1 VTAIKESNCKRIN
14 TRKLFEEFKVYE
26 ENLSMNSDD
35 LRINRGYIY
44 NQIIDV
50 FEDITVTDMAIDRC
64 GTLYL
69 VDKAQI
75 DSKQNQGQADNK
87 QIDNKQIDNKQ
98 IDNKQN
104 QGQNLYRF
112 HANEKVLEK
121 IGNTER
127 TFSLALKTISAIGVD
142 NDTIYIADWISSDPD
157 DQTEKGSSRLI
168 ALTKNDLQVRWT
180 LSTGP
185 DGRPLNKIHS
195 IQCDNWG
202 KVYVLEGR
210 ERRILYV
217 NTGDICYPA
226 FRLFDL
232 SFKLEQGDF
241 NPQDLAAGVDGTL
254 YILFVYD
261 EANKKTLSEAKGY
274 ILKVHWTKKEKSVE
288 IIEPKISS
296 FSPSGIAVDIWNQ
309 IFIGETKT
317 DILLPIRKLSN
328 DAGEPWKSLTTYK
341 LTNESSRIGASRKL
355 ISDPIGN
362 LYVINDKDKLALL
375 DRDELN
381 LQNKNGYFEGT
392 YISKPIDS
400 QIYDTYWHR
409 LLLEGEFEKGTQ
421 VDFHYFVS
429 NNKDEG
435 PKDSESNK
443 WLNCISKGSAI
454 QGSNKRDALFIDN
467 IKGRY
472 IWFKIILSGTE
483 KLSPAVKSVTI
494 FFPRVSY
501 LDYLPDI
508 YQEDSVSKG
517 LLERFLAIF
526 ESIFYEID
534 FTIDHISRYFD
545 TRGAPPEF
553 LSWLA
558 SWLDVSIDE
567 DWPEDKKRLFIRNAI
582 SLYKKR
588 GTRECLE
595 ESIELFTGKK
605 PFVIERFQA
614 FKRCT
619 GSFSQPCSNEKK
631 MSFPSQENIFFPP
644 DDLKVRECH
653 ENADNGDEV
662 KEELLIDKLYG
673 TERFSFCVLLKDP
686 YLDATA
692 QSRIR
697 RIIDEQKP
705 AHTSYEL
712 KVLEPRFYLDMHTY
726 LGINTMVTEPK
737 FVVEKTSM
745 IGRDTVLYDEEK
757 AGQIERHSR
766 VGVDIL
772 LS

>member
-1 VTAIKESNCKRIN
+1 MTAIKESNCKRIN
-14 TRKLFEEFKVYE
+14 TRKLFEEFKAYE

-44 NQIIDV
+44 SQVIDV
-50 FEDITVTDMAIDRC
+50 FEDITVTDMAMDRC

-69 VDKAQI
+69 VD
-75 DSKQNQGQADNK
+75 NK
-87 QIDNKQIDNKQ
+87 QIDNKY
-98 IDNKQN
+98 N

-121 IGNTER
+121 IGNTEK
-127 TFSLALKTISAIGVD
+127 TFSLALKTISAVGVD
-142 NDTIYIADWISSDPD
+142 NDTIYIADSVSSDPD
-157 DQTEKGSSRLI
+157 DQTEKGSARLI

-195 IQCDNWG
+195 IQCDNRG
-202 KVYVLEGR
+202 KVYVLEGS
-210 ERRILYV
+210 EKRILYV

-232 SFKLEQGDF
+232 SFKLEQEDF
-241 NPQDLAAGVDGTL
+241 KPQDFAAGVDGAL
-254 YILFVYD
+254 YVLFVND
-261 EANKKTLSEAKGY
+261 EAHEKTLSETKGY
-274 ILKVHWTKKEKSVE
+274 VLKVLWTKKEKSVE

-317 DILLPIRKLSN
+317 DIPLPILKLSN
-328 DAGEPWKSLTTYK
+328 DADDPWKSLTTYK

-362 LYVINDKDKLALL
+362 LYVINDKDKLVLL
-375 DRDELN
+375 DHNELN
-381 LQNKNGYFEGT
+381 LQNKNGYFEGI
-392 YISKPIDS
+392 YVSKPIDS
-400 QIYDTYWHR
+400 QISGTYWHR

-421 VDFHYFVS
+421 VDFQYFVS
-429 NNKDEG
+429 NNKDKG
-435 PKDSESNK
+435 PKDLNLNE
-443 WLNCISKGSAI
+443 WHNCISKGSAI

-472 IWFKIILSGTE
+472 LWFKIILSGTE
-483 KLSPAVKSVTI
+483 KLSPVVKSVTI

-508 YQEDSVSKG
+508 YQEDPARKG

-614 FKRCT
+614 FKGCT
-619 GSFSQPCSNEKK
+619 GSFSQPCSNENK
-631 MSFPSQENIFFPP
+631 MSFPFQENIFFPP
-644 DDLKVRECH
+644 DSLKVKECP

-673 TERFSFCVLLKDP
+673 TERFSFCVLLTDP
-686 YLDATA
+686 DLDATA
-692 QSRIR
+692 QSRIM

-726 LGINTMVTEPK
+726 LEINAVVTEPK

-745 IGRDTVLYDEEK
+745 LGRNTVLYDKEK

-772 LS
+772 FS